1 MKRFIIT
8 FALCLT
14 VLVASIGQT
23 AVVYSS
29 DDPYSSAA
37 AAVVQQKY
45 SISYLLDVS
54 ASGTS
59 TGVQTTWAGTLDSLT
74 SAYILVDTVTVYAA
88 DKLRA
93 DIYDSIADNMYTGY
107 SLDYLAATTSIT
119 RTERVW
125 DSIYPGVN
133 PPLIILY
140 LSESDFTEDKFDA
153 SGGTDS
159 TIFKANA
166 TGWTDGE
173 FDSGY
178 TAYITAGPGIGSLA
192 AIESTVAV
200 TSGNAD
206 TLDFDG
212 TAVFSATITSSSD
225 AVIMS
230 TSQFN
235 RWGFYDVYA
244 YYGVLVKLAD
254 ISTSTAQDGW
264 DKLLD
269 DNDKLNSLATGRSP
283 NQDRAYLSTILD
295 VGKNVFDYLVEVG
308 N

>member
-1 MKRFIIT
+1 MKKFLILGLFLMMIT
-8 FALCLT
+8 SGF
-14 VLVASIGQT
+14 SQT

-37 AAVVQQKY
+37 AAVAQQKY

-54 ASGTS
+54 AASS
-59 TGVQTTWAGTLDSLT
+59 DSAAQVTWIATLDSLT
-74 SAYILVDTVTVYAA
+74 YAYIFIDTTTLYTA
-88 DKLRA
+88 DRCQSST
-93 DIYDSIADNMYTGY
+93 YDSIVTYGYTTGFTFH
-107 SLDYLAATTSIT
+107 YLVATTSYT
-119 RTERVW
+119 TCERAW
-125 DSIYPGVN
+125 DSIYTGVN

-140 LSESDFTEDKFDA
+140 LSEGDFTEDKFDA

-166 TGWTDGE
+166 TGWTNDAWN
-173 FDSGY
+173 SGY
-178 TAYITAGPGIGSLA
+178 TAYLTAGPGIGSSA
-192 AIESTVAV
+192 VITDVIAV

-212 TAVFSATITSSSD
+212 TSVFSATVTTSTD
-225 AVIMS
+225 AVVMT

-235 RWGFYDVYA
+235 RWGWYDVYS

-254 ISTSTAQDGW
+254 ISTASAQDGW
-264 DKLLD
+264 SKLLD
-269 DNDKLNSLATGRSP
+269 DNNKLNNLLTGRSP
-283 NQDRAYLSTILD
+283 RQDRAYLTEILD
-295 VGKNVFDYLVEVG
+295 VGKNVFDYLVEV